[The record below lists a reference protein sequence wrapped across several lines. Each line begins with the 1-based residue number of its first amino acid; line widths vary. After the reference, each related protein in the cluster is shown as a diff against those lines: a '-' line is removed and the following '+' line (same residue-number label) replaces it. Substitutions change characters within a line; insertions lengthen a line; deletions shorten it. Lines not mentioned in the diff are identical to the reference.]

1 MLIKGILFKFFF
13 CRKFLL
19 SGFLMGCCTLETT
32 LKLLSI
38 ECVERVLN
46 FNRLKLAFHEYS
58 GSCVVEIT
66 EVNIWGK
73 IFLKSFLIEQQ
84 MYGHKDQL

>member
-1 MLIKGILFKFFF
+1 
-13 CRKFLL
+13 
-19 SGFLMGCCTLETT
+19 MGCCAIEKT

-46 FNRLKLAFHEYS
+46 LNRLRLAFHEDS

-66 EVNIWGK
+66 EVKILGK
-73 IFLKSFLIEQQ
+73 IFSTKNLFSLSRRCMDTEISFNPVISVVLI
-84 MYGHKDQL
+84 